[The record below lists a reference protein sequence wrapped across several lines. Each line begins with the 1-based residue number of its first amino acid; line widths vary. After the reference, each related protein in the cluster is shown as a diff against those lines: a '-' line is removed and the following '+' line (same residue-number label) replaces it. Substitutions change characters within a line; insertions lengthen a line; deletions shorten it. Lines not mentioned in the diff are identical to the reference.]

1 MMAIVNY
8 ADFKFVM
15 RGDEGVGKLISLIMA
30 FTPLCREICVCN
42 LNYTSFVNYTST
54 KLEK

>member
-1 MMAIVNY
+1 MAIVNY